1 MIKEIVEIKNKT
13 GLHARP
19 AAKFIQMANKFKSNI
34 MIQKDEKTAN
44 AKSIMSVLGL
54 GASQGSQ
61 VVITADGDDEWQ
73 AVNELII
80 LLSQVQISV

>member
-1 MIKEIVEIKNKT
+1 MIKETVEIKNKT

-54 GASQGSQ
+54 GAAQGSQ
-61 VVITADGDDEWQ
+61 VVITADGDDEGQ
-73 AVNELII
+73 AINELIM
-80 LLSQVQISV
+80 LLSNLNE

>member
-1 MIKEIVEIKNKT
+1 MIKGKVEVKNKT

-61 VVITADGDDEWQ
+61 IVIAADGDDERQ

-80 LLSQVQISV
+80 LLSNLNE